1 MLRGEFSAPKMLYGN
16 NRQEMTADEL
26 PKLVDALEASLRE
39 AGVVIPKAKLFKA
52 QVSAIHYSKN
62 FVLTDGSI
70 PNTYLTELRRC
81 NISTRM
87 GFGETEYRNGGHD
100 IRWQCKSLGCIFYDK
115 LAEMGQEATMREQIK
130 SFRLARQK
138 PYEVLRFEVR
148 LNKRPQIRAILQK
161 AGFPVEQLTLGE
173 LFSERIAQAVL
184 LHYIH
189 KLECSYPPIS
199 PDEATTA
206 PYRLFCQTAIDNPQ
220 ASPRTLLANL
230 GLSVLENA
238 YNTREL
244 RGLLGAKRRRAWD
257 NLIGALKG
265 MNLQGKKPSV
275 FTLVKKGLNSFA
287 PVKEVEFIAQTYKLT
302 QRATDL

>member
-1 MLRGEFSAPKMLYGN
+1 
-16 NRQEMTADEL
+16 
-26 PKLVDALEASLRE
+26 
-39 AGVVIPKAKLFKA
+39 
-52 QVSAIHYSKN
+52 
-62 FVLTDGSI
+62 
-70 PNTYLTELRRC
+70 
-81 NISTRM
+81 
-87 GFGETEYRNGGHD
+87 
-100 IRWQCKSLGCIFYDK
+100 
-115 LAEMGQEATMREQIK
+115 
-130 SFRLARQK
+130 
-138 PYEVLRFEVR
+138 LRFEVR

-244 RGLLGAKRRRAWD
+244 EGYC
-257 NLIGALKG
+257 
-265 MNLQGKKPSV
+265 GKTQKIMGYSHKPSW
-275 FTLVKKGLNSFA
+275 
-287 PVKEVEFIAQTYKLT
+287 E
-302 QRATDL
+302 